1 MSGLTVDVD
10 IDPSENL
17 FGYTVDELQDDIVIG
32 TNAITGTLKYIDDYS
47 TAFGPG
53 MDSGNYLAIHAS
65 VPDVDDV
72 TITVTVTNP
81 SVLDADGICV
91 LRIADKSSQTVTVVA
106 SKDGY
111 EDVTKTYSLSGL
123 TVETAED
130 DNEQPGG

>member
-17 FGYTVDELQDDIVIG
+17 FGYTVDELQDDIVVSG
-32 TNAITGTLKYIDDYS
+32 NAITGTLKYIDDYS

-53 MDSGNYLAIHAS
+53 EDSGNYLAIHAS

-72 TITVTVTNP
+72 TMTVAVTNP

-91 LRIADKSSQTVTVVA
+91 CRIADKSSQTITVVA
-106 SKDGY
+106 SKEGY
-111 EDVTKTYSLSGL
+111 ADVTKTFDLSGL
-123 TVETAED
+123 TVETAEVDD
-130 DNEQPGG
+130 DNLGG